1 MSEELG
7 QPYQSQLLR
16 RLIEMAERM
25 ARQAEMEASDE

>member
-25 ARQAEMEASDE
+25 RVQVPMEPSE

>member
-25 ARQAEMEASDE
+25 RLEVPMEPSE